1 MITYDEFL
9 NKMGVVSEAEF
20 NSLVS
25 SLPECDIFEV
35 DFSLYD
41 CEYLV
46 DVATKIIEAI
56 LTKWN
61 DCWVDTINLERHEI
75 TIFDVESV
83 EDLNEIVETFKGWT
97 ILNYDEIKSEIESD
111 EISRTER
118 NEKMNFFESVIDNIS
133 LKELKK
139 LLYDYSK

>member
-9 NKMGVVSEAEF
+9 DKMGVVSEAEF

-25 SLPECDIFEV
+25 SLPECDISEV

-46 DVATKIIEAI
+46 DVATKIIDAI

-61 DCWVDTINLERHEI
+61 DCWVDTVNLERHEI

-83 EDLNEIVETFKGWT
+83 EDLDEIVKTFKGWT

-139 LLYDYSK
+139 VLYDYSK